1 MQVVL
6 QIVAEVAIDC
16 HPTGFARVPE
26 LTMTALLAD
35 LDPAVPAKYLKDFPD
50 FWWHGATPMEPPQ
63 PLNGWM
69 PPKRKD
75 TANWVQKSSVS

>member
-6 QIVAEVAIDC
+6 QIVAEMAIDC
-16 HPTGFARVPE
+16 HAAGFAGVPE

-35 LDPAVPAKYLKDFPD
+35 LDPAVPAKLINDFPD
-50 FWWHGATPMEPPQ
+50 FWRHGAAPMEPPQ

-69 PPKRKD
+69 P
-75 TANWVQKSSVS
+75 QKWKNSGNLRP